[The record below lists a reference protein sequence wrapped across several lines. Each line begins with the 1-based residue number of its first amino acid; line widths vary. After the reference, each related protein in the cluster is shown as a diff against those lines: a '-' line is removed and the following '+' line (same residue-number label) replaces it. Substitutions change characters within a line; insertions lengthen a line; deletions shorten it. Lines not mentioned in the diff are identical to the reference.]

1 MLGGRRRGGKAGDGR
16 RNGMTSIGLKL
27 DAFLRRGEGR
37 RSLLLIFV
45 LRRATAVDGSPV
57 DLSGGWS
64 LVPLTFDHSK
74 GTEEGGRKERE
85 R

>member
-1 MLGGRRRGGKAGDGR
+1 
-16 RNGMTSIGLKL
+16 MTSIGLKL
-27 DAFLRRGEGR
+27 DAFLRRDEGR

-45 LRRATAVDGSPV
+45 LRRATAVDGPPV
-57 DLSGGWS
+57 DLSGVGWS

-74 GTEEGGRKERE
+74 ETGEGGRKEGE